1 MKILFLSTWFPY
13 PADNGSKLRVY
24 QLLRSLAKTH
34 HVTLASF
41 SFGEAAPDPKHLLDT
56 CCERVEIVHRN
67 PFERARVAQASRFAS
82 LTPVVNQPVPEMA
95 ALTTRLVNETRFD
108 RVIASTTGT
117 AAYALLVQQTPRVL
131 EEHNS
136 PGRWAHERF
145 LQPARPITRMRRWL
159 SWHKTKRYEAALYRQ
174 FALCTMVS
182 EADRAAT
189 LSVLKDATTR
199 VETVPNGVDCTYNQP
214 GIAHVTPESLVF
226 NGSLTYDA
234 NYDAMQVFLSG
245 VWPRLRQEIPSISL
259 TITGS
264 VAGVDLAG
272 LALDAGVH
280 LSGFVEDV
288 RPLVAGAAVCVA
300 PIRQGGGTRLKI
312 LEAMALG
319 TPVVATS
326 KAAEGLNVNAG
337 EHLLIGDNET
347 EFANCLLRLLRDDE
361 LRGRLARSARQLVE
375 DTYEWRQIGARFSV
389 LVDDCA

>member
-1 MKILFLSTWFPY
+1 MKILFFSTWFPY

-24 QLLRSLAKTH
+24 QLLRSLARTH
-34 HVTLASF
+34 QVTLASF
-41 SFGEAAPDPKHLLDT
+41 SFGEAAPDPKHLVNT

-67 PFERARVAQASRFAS
+67 PFERARAARASRFAS

-95 ALTTRLVNETRFD
+95 ALTTQLAQETRFD

-117 AAYALLVQQTPRVL
+117 AAYALMVQQTPRVL

-136 PGRWAHERF
+136 PGRWAHERC
-145 LQPARPITRMRRWL
+145 LQPARPTTRMRRWL
-159 SWHKTKRYEAALYRQ
+159 SWQKTRRYEATLYRQ

-189 LSVLKDATTR
+189 LSVLKDAATR
-199 VETVPNGVDCTYNQP
+199 VETVPNGVDCTYNRP
-214 GIAHVTPESLVF
+214 GIAPVTPGSLVF

-234 NYDAMQVFLSG
+234 NYDAMQVFLSS
-245 VWPRLRQEIPSISL
+245 VWPQLRQEIPSISL

-264 VAGVDLAG
+264 VADVDLTG
-272 LALDAGVH
+272 LALDSGVS

-337 EHLLIGDNET
+337 EHLLIGDTET
-347 EFANCLLRLLRDDE
+347 EFASCVLRLLRDDE
-361 LRGRLARSARQLVE
+361 LRGRLARNARQLVE
-375 DTYEWRQIGARFSV
+375 ETYEWSQIGARFAV